1 LKKFLFHIALFLGSS
16 TLFAQN
22 SVLKDGLW
30 YKIAIEKNGVYR
42 LTPEQLGKMGFNT
55 AEINPHDI
63 RIFGYL
69 NGMLP
74 QSNEVPRPDD
84 LIELG
89 IYVEGEGDGK
99 FDNADYI
106 LFYADG
112 PGTTKFIPGKNV
124 FSLQTNL
131 YSDKNFYFVT
141 VGGDSGKRIPAR
153 PAGTGGALVR
163 TYHDYIF
170 HETNSVNILR
180 SGREWFGEN
189 FELDQDQ
196 TFEFNVP
203 GIAEGSEITV
213 VSEVMGQSFNPSSF
227 ELFFNGHSIGEQVV
241 PIIPDS
247 QYSAKGRLR
256 RDTIRFNAS
265 EMAAPGINDQ
275 TLRYNF
281 KRASS
286 RKSVGFLNFFSIH
299 VERDLDLSQDQVIFR
314 NGNTLN
320 SNSRFSVSNVTAADH
335 IWNISD
341 PYSPALQQFELN
353 NHTASFSSTAGET
366 CEEFIIFKSNVP
378 SPELIGKVQNQ
389 DLHGMSTP
397 NLLIVTHPE
406 LLDEANRLADHR
418 RSHSNISVIVVTTE
432 QVYNEFSSGR
442 QDITAIRDFVR
453 SLYVKS
459 PDALKSLLLFG
470 KSSYDYKD
478 RVQNNLNLVPTYES
492 RNSLFPLETFSS
504 DDYFAFM
511 ETSEGE
517 WEESVFES
525 HSLDLGVG
533 RLPVKSS
540 AEARIVVDKIIQYDL
555 NGNKFG
561 QWKKD
566 FVFVADD
573 GSNSDSFSSIH
584 QSQSNS
590 MAENIES
597 DNQQFNTRK
606 IFLGSYSKKVSP
618 NGETIPE
625 ANRDIMEEFD
635 NAVIINYTG
644 HGSEKLWADEHVFSG
659 EEINKLRNKSF
670 PFLVTAT
677 CEFGK
682 HDDPNDI
689 SSAENSLLKD
699 NAGSIGL
706 VTTTR
711 PVNSSTNFELNQA
724 FYEALFHRSSG
735 RWLTLGEVFRHTKNN
750 STSGVANRNFSLLAD
765 PGMTLALPLQTVV
778 IDHIK
783 TENGSDTLKALS
795 KVIVRGRVTNNDG
808 FTDENFS
815 GTLQTTLFD
824 KRTKF
829 QTIGKNDPAFKYSQW
844 FNPLFRGQASVSNGE
859 FEFSFVLPKNI
870 AYEVGSGK
878 LSLYAM
884 NTAKTI
890 DATGG
895 ASSFKIGQ
903 SEHNPPAD
911 ITSPFIQAF
920 MGDSTFMD
928 GGTVSQNSTLVVRLK
943 DQSGLNVSNY
953 GIGNTMMATLDD
965 DAAVFLINEHYM
977 ADKDNYTQGWVHFP
991 LYDLVPGKHSMTVK
1005 AWDAFNNPAETI
1017 IHFNVSDEN
1026 SLTIGEFANYPNPFH
1041 EETTL
1046 FFTHNRPGED
1056 LVAYLSIVNLA
1067 GMEITSY
1074 NVDIAASSYMVN
1086 LTQFE
1091 GVSGFEKKLSP
1102 GLYFARLR
1110 VRSVTDGTESAAV
1123 TKLIFA
1129 N

>member
-1 LKKFLFHIALFLGSS
+1 LKKLLFHIALLLGSS
-16 TLFAQN
+16 PLFAQN
-22 SVLKDGLW
+22 SVLREGLW
-30 YKIAIEKNGVYR
+30 YKIAVEKNGVYR
-42 LTPEQLGKMGFNT
+42 LTREHLSSMGFSGSQMDPRN
-55 AEINPHDI
+55 I

-74 QSNEVPRPDD
+74 QSNAIPRPGD
-84 LIELG
+84 LIE
-89 IYVEGEGDGK
+89 IAIRVEGEDDGK
-99 FDNADYI
+99 FDKGDFVA
-106 LFYADG
+106 FYGEG
-112 PGTTKFIPGKNV
+112 PGISKFIPGKNI

-141 VGGDSGKRIPAR
+141 VGNDKGKRIPLRAE
-153 PAGTGGALVR
+153 GNGGIPVT
-163 TYHDYIF
+163 TYHDFIF
-170 HETNSVNILR
+170 HEKNSVNILR

-196 TFEFNVP
+196 AFEFSAS
-203 GIAEGSEITV
+203 GITEGSEMTV

-227 ELFFNGHSIGEQVV
+227 ELFFNGQSIGEQL
-241 PIIPDS
+241 ISTIPDS
-247 QYSAKGRLR
+247 PYSAKGRVK

-265 EMAAPGINDQ
+265 SVAAPNNNEH

-281 KRASS
+281 KQASS
-286 RKSVGFLNFFSIH
+286 RKSAGFLNYFSVH
-299 VERDLDLSQDQVIFR
+299 FERKLELTQDQMNFR
-314 NGNTLN
+314 NGNVLNGTL
-320 SNSRFSVSNVTAADH
+320 RFSISNVTASDQV
-335 IWNISD
+335 WNISD
-341 PYSPALQQFELN
+341 PYSPVLQQFVLN
-353 NHTASFSSTAGET
+353 GNTASFSSVTEET
-366 CEEFIIFKSNVP
+366 SEEFIIFRNNIP
-378 SPELIGKVQNQ
+378 SAELIGKVENQ
-389 DLHGMSTP
+389 DLHGISTP
-397 NLLIVTHPE
+397 NLVIVTHRDF
-406 LLDEANRLADHR
+406 LAEANSLADHR
-418 RSHSNISVIVVTTE
+418 RSHNNLSVVVATTD
-432 QVYNEFSSGR
+432 QIYNEFSSGR

-453 SLYVKS
+453 ALYVKG
-459 PDALKSLLLFG
+459 PGMLKSLLLFG

-478 RVQNNLNLVPTYES
+478 RIPDNLNFVPTYES

-504 DDYFAFM
+504 DDYFGFL
-511 ETSEGE
+511 EDSEGE

-525 HSLDLGVG
+525 HSLDIGVG

-540 AEARIVVDKIIQYDL
+540 SEARSVVNKIIQYDL

-625 ANRDIMEEFD
+625 ANRDIMEEFN

-644 HGSEKLWADEHVFSG
+644 HGSEKLWADERVFSG
-659 EEINKLRNKSF
+659 EEIDELRNKSF

-682 HDDPNDI
+682 HDDPADI
-689 SSAENSLLKD
+689 SSAEKSLLKET
-699 NAGSIGL
+699 AGCIGL
-706 VTTTR
+706 VTTAR

-724 FYEALFHRSSG
+724 FYDALFDRSSG
-735 RWLTLGEVFRHTKNN
+735 TWPTLGEVFRHTKNN
-750 STSGVANRNFSLLAD
+750 STSGVANRNFSLLGD
-765 PGMTLALPLQTVV
+765 PSMTLALPSQTVV

-783 TENGSDTLKALS
+783 TDHGSDTLKALS
-795 KVIVRGRVTNNDG
+795 KVIVRGRVTDNHG
-808 FTDENFS
+808 VTDANFS
-815 GTLQTTLFD
+815 GTLQSTLFD

-829 QTIGKNDPAFKYSQW
+829 QTIGKNNPSFKYSQW
-844 FNPLFRGQASVSNGE
+844 FNPLFRGHATVSHGE
-859 FEFSFVLPKNI
+859 FEFSFLLPKNI
-870 AYEVGSGK
+870 AYEVGAGK
-878 LSLYAM
+878 LSLYAV
-884 NTAKTI
+884 NTDKTK

-895 ASSFKIGQ
+895 VSSFKIGQ
-903 SEHNPPAD
+903 SENNPATD
-911 ITSPFIQAF
+911 NTSPFIKAF
-920 MGDSTFMD
+920 LGDSTFTD
-928 GGTVSQNSTLVVRLK
+928 GGTVSPNTTLVVRLK
-943 DQSGLNVSNY
+943 DDNGLNVSNY
-953 GIGNTMMATLDD
+953 GIGNTMMAALDQD
-965 DAAVFLINEHYM
+965 GAVYLINEHYM
-977 ADKDNYTQGWVHFP
+977 ADKDDYTRGWVHFP
-991 LYDLVPGKHSMTVK
+991 LYDLPPGPHSITVK
-1005 AWDAFNNPAETI
+1005 AWDTFNNPAETT
-1017 IHFNVSDEN
+1017 IHFTVSDGN
-1026 SLTIGEFANYPNPFH
+1026 SLSIDDFANYPNPFYD
-1041 EETTL
+1041 ETTL

-1056 LVAYLSIVNLA
+1056 LVAYLTFANLA

-1074 NVDIAASSYMVN
+1074 NIEIPSSSFMVD

-1091 GVSGFEKKLSP
+1091 AMTGFEKKLSP

-1110 VRSVTDGTESAAV
+1110 VRSLTDGTESTAV